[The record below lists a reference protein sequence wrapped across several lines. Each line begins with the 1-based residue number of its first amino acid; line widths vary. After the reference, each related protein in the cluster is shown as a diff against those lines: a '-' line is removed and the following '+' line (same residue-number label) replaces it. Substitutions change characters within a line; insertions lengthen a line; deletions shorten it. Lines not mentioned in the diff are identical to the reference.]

1 MNENYDEEKY
11 MESLETNAGVFKEAL
26 PRVVKDFQKSAVEVS
41 HYNDIPAGI
50 SFFTILGQIVKDFII
65 IPNGRNHED
74 SRVHFCWVQTSGT
87 GKSTLWNFVGPVA
100 NKTFKK
106 INELNSHPAFINK
119 DGIPMTRTFNTF
131 GVTDYTDS
139 VLIGNYSKD
148 TDDDGE
154 TTWERKPGLL
164 EGSGL
169 AHWDEFEYSG
179 IFKQSQHKENSIVY
193 LNTLMNSLSGE
204 SWIIS
209 KALTSYDNQVME
221 CYCERSVLAM
231 TYPPSNLNSIM
242 AEKGVL
248 QRMLLYVWEVPEFIQ
263 HKMRTEQNS
272 KAGTIEEITSP
283 IDQYVNAFIKLY
295 QITKERFDEVG
306 GDPIKTM
313 TFTPD
318 FNDVLQLEYENM
330 RAYLQNTR
338 PDVAA
343 IASNF
348 TTRLMKILIKMSVL
362 CSVASAPSI
371 KKKEDRFKVGGH
383 NVRQAATIVRQ
394 CYMTLVDWLERSL
407 RVRRQSITENS
418 LEMVFAN
425 VYDKMN
431 KDDEG
436 YVNKSL
442 FLKEV
447 RNKAKKSQAQ
457 IYRHYEVIRHKFDE
471 MRIGRSVYVKYNR
484 SDEE

>member
-1 MNENYDEEKY
+1 
-11 MESLETNAGVFKEAL
+11 
-26 PRVVKDFQKSAVEVS
+26 
-41 HYNDIPAGI
+41 
-50 SFFTILGQIVKDFII
+50 
-65 IPNGRNHED
+65 
-74 SRVHFCWVQTSGT
+74 
-87 GKSTLWNFVGPVA
+87 
-100 NKTFKK
+100 
-106 INELNSHPAFINK
+106 
-119 DGIPMTRTFNTF
+119 
-131 GVTDYTDS
+131 
-139 VLIGNYSKD
+139 
-148 TDDDGE
+148 
-154 TTWERKPGLL
+154 
-164 EGSGL
+164 
-169 AHWDEFEYSG
+169 
-179 IFKQSQHKENSIVY
+179 
-193 LNTLMNSLSGE
+193 MNSLSGE
-204 SWIIS
+204 SWVIS

-221 CYCERSVLAM
+221 CFCERSVLAM
-231 TYPPSNLNSIM
+231 TYPPSNLNSVM

-248 QRMLLYVWEVPEFIQ
+248 QRMLLFVWEVPEFLQ
-263 HKMRTEQNS
+263 HKMRTLQNT
-272 KAGTIEEITSP
+272 KAGTVEEVNQP
-283 IDQYVNAFIKLY
+283 IDKYVKAFIELY
-295 QITKERFDEVG
+295 KTTKERFEEVG
-306 GDPIKTM
+306 GDPLKTM
-313 TFTPD
+313 KFTPD

-371 KKKEDRFKVGGH
+371 TEKEDRFKVTGH

-418 LEMVFAN
+418 LETVFTN
-425 VYDKMN
+425 VYDKMD

-436 YVNKSL
+436 FVNKSL

-471 MRIGRSVYVKYNR
+471 MRVGRSVYVKYNR
-484 SDEE
+484 SDDE